1 VRTNAAPDRRAE
13 SEAELVAAV
22 GEWIGRELLAEV
34 GQALVAESPVT
45 VRLEVPAE
53 AEVLA
58 YRPLELGWVDGE
70 PLATRHVRLVTEIA
84 GAASRALSPVGER
97 LRMLAAFS
105 LPVDATALNLRRE
118 RVELARLIHTIAA
131 VNGKAIELRVVQ
143 YGVTRDRLEELMLEE
158 QGWDVVHLSG
168 HGLPEGLLLEKADG
182 RRDRISGDELV
193 RLLRPSRAS

>member
-1 VRTNAAPDRRAE
+1 LVLRLEVLDFDGPTAWRWRLTDDEGGRFLADREVRLDAAAWQFEAFTDLDDYVRTNAAPDRRAE

-22 GEWIGRELLAEV
+22 GEWIGREVLAEV

-70 PLATRHVRLVTEIA
+70 PLATRDVSLVTEIA
-84 GAASRALSPVGER
+84 GAASRALSPVGDR

-118 RVELARLIHTIAA
+118 RVELA
-131 VNGKAIELRVVQ
+131 VNLPQIRDGFLT
-143 YGVTRDRLEELMLEE
+143 TR
-158 QGWDVVHLSG
+158 G
-168 HGLPEGLLLEKADG
+168 
-182 RRDRISGDELV
+182 
-193 RLLRPSRAS
+193 